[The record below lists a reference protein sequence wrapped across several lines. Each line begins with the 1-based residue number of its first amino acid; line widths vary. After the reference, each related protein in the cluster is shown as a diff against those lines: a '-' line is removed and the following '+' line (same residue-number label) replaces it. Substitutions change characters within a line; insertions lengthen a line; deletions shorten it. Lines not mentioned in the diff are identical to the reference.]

1 MTQKEMQDFV
11 EANVHSQGNEGAIN
25 ISPLLLAMIDKL
37 FADPGTGSTAMVLE
51 IGQDGEQDG
60 TRTRYELT
68 TQQEVINGYIDEIAE
83 NIFQQFGFL
92 DFVSLHD
99 VPQHDGVFERGYVV
113 PLHVFIRKVEQ
124 FGHAA
129 CMDIPQ
135 IGISVLRD
143 IGYSAVFGKRIG
155 QDFKLDIPAGKKG
168 GKFSG
173 EQFGVGT
180 AEEYFALFGE
190 ILRMGIDKPFPLVY
204 VLNFVDKKIDF
215 ALRIQ
220 SGLVFDKKLLQIIVA
235 LEKLVFY
242 IFLVDI
248 QYVVRGRALADQVP
262 G

>member
-1 MTQKEMQDFV
+1 MDDI
-11 EANVHSQGNEGAIN
+11 GYG
-25 ISPLLLAMIDKL
+25 DKR
-37 FADPGTGSTAMVLE
+37 GG
-51 IGQDGEQDG
+51 I
-60 TRTRYELT
+60 
-68 TQQEVINGYIDEIAE
+68 IDEIAE

-99 VPQHDGVFERGYVV
+99 VPQHDGVFERGHVV

-190 ILRMGIDKPFPLVY
+190 ILRMGIDKSFPLVN
-204 VLNFVDKKIDF
+204 VLHFVDKKIDF
-215 ALRIQ
+215 ALWSQ

-262 G
+262 GQLPHDVAFP